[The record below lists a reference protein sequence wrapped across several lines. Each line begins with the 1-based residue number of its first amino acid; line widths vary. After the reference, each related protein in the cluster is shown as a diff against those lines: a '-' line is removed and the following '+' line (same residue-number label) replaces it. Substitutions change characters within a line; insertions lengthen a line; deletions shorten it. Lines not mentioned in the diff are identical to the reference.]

1 MLIDLHVHSTCS
13 PCSILKPS
21 EILANARS
29 LGLDAVCITDHDTM
43 SILTQCRE
51 GFQPDG
57 LLVIVGMEYTTDQ
70 GDYLIFGDV
79 RSIPHGL
86 SAEVLLPAVRELGG
100 AAISA
105 HPCRTW
111 RPADPLIFEQ
121 GLCTIAEAE
130 NGRNTDAENGL
141 AQSLI
146 ADRNMTAVAGSD
158 AHSLSELG
166 RCPTRFTVP
175 VNSTRDL
182 IEALNQG
189 RCRPRAAHRSAA

>member
-1 MLIDLHVHSTCS
+1 
-13 PCSILKPS
+13 
-21 EILANARS
+21 
-29 LGLDAVCITDHDTM
+29 M

-57 LLVIVGMEYTTDQ
+57 LLVIVGMEYTTGQ
-70 GDYLIFGDV
+70 GDYLLFGDI
-79 RSIPHGL
+79 RSIPLGL
-86 SAEVLLPAVRELGG
+86 SAAALLPAVRDLGG
-100 AAISA
+100 AAVSA

-111 RPADPLIFEQ
+111 RPADPAVFEL
-121 GLCTIAEAE
+121 GLCSIAEAE

-146 ADRNMTAVAGSD
+146 AGHGMTAVAGSD
-158 AHSLSELG
+158 AHSLEELG

-182 IEALNQG
+182 IDALNKG
-189 RCRPRAAHRSAA
+189 LCRPSARHRSAA

>member
-21 EILANARS
+21 EILGSARAK
-29 LGLDAVCITDHDTM
+29 GLDAVCITDHDTM

-57 LLVIVGMEYTTDQ
+57 LLVIVGMEYTTKQ

-79 RSIPHGL
+79 GNLPHGL
-86 SAEVLLPAVRELGG
+86 SAELLLPAVRDLGG

-111 RPADPLIFEQ
+111 RPADPVIFDQ
-121 GLCTIAEAE
+121 GLCTIAEAK
-130 NGRNTDAENGL
+130 NGRNTDAENVE
-141 AQSLI
+141 AMSLI
-146 ADRNMTAVAGSD
+146 GAHGMTAVAGSD
-158 AHSLSELG
+158 AHALEELG

-182 IEALNQG
+182 IAALNAGQ
-189 RCRPRAAHRSAA
+189 CHPSLAHRSAA

>member
-70 GDYLIFGDV
+70 GDYLVFGDV
-79 RSIPHGL
+79 RSLPTGL

-111 RPADPLIFEQ
+111 RPADTVIFDQ
-121 GLCTIAEAE
+121 GLCAIAEAE

-141 AQSLI
+141 AQALI
-146 ADRNMTAVAGSD
+146 EARGMTAVAGSD
-158 AHSLSELG
+158 AHALEELG

-182 IEALNQG
+182 VDALNQG
-189 RCRPRAAHRSAA
+189 HCRPSVAHRSAA

>member
-13 PCSILKPS
+13 PCSVQKPS
-21 EILANARS
+21 EILGNARS

-70 GDYLIFGDV
+70 GDYLIFGNV
-79 RSIPHGL
+79 GALPHGL

-111 RPADPLIFEQ
+111 RPADPIIFDQ
-121 GLCTIAEAE
+121 GLCSIAEAR
-130 NGRNTDAENGL
+130 NGRNTDDENGQ
-141 AQSLI
+141 ARRLI
-146 ADRNMTAVAGSD
+146 ETHGMIAVAGSD
-158 AHSLSELG
+158 AHSMEELG

-175 VNSTRDL
+175 VNSVEDL
-182 IEALNQG
+182 VDALNRG
-189 RCRPRAAHRSAA
+189 RCRPSLAHRPAA

>member
-29 LGLDAVCITDHDTM
+29 VGLDAVCITDHDTM

-57 LLVIVGMEYTTDQ
+57 LLVIVGMEYTTGQ
-70 GDYLIFGDV
+70 GDYLLFGDI
-79 RSIPHGL
+79 RSIPLGL
-86 SAEVLLPAVRELGG
+86 SAAALLPAVRDLGG
-100 AAISA
+100 AAVSA

-111 RPADPLIFEQ
+111 RPADPTVFEL
-121 GLCTIAEAE
+121 GLCSIAEAE

-146 ADRNMTAVAGSD
+146 AGHGMTAVAGSD
-158 AHSLSELG
+158 AHSLEELG

-182 IEALNQG
+182 IDALNKG
-189 RCRPRAAHRSAA
+189 LCRPSARHRSAA

>member
-13 PCSILKPS
+13 PCSVLKPS

-57 LLVIVGMEYTTDQ
+57 LLLIVGMEYTTDQ
-70 GDYLIFGDV
+70 GDYLLFGDV
-79 RSIPHGL
+79 RSLPHGL
-86 SAEVLLPAVRELGG
+86 SAEILLPEVRALGG
-100 AAISA
+100 AAIAA

-111 RPADPLIFEQ
+111 RPADPVIFDR
-121 GLCTIAEAE
+121 GLCAIAEVE
-130 NGRNTDAENGL
+130 NGRNSAAENRHALEL
-141 AQSLI
+141 ASGH
-146 ADRNMTAVAGSD
+146 DMTFVAGSD
-158 AHSLSELG
+158 AHALEELG

-175 VNSTRDL
+175 VNSKADL
-182 IEALNQG
+182 IDALNRG
-189 RCRPRAAHRSAA
+189 LCRPSARHRSAA

>member
-1 MLIDLHVHSTCS
+1 MLIDLHVHSICS

-21 EILANARS
+21 EILGNARS
-29 LGLDAVCITDHDTM
+29 LGLDGVCITDHDTM

-51 GFQPDG
+51 GVQPDG

-70 GDYLIFGDV
+70 GDYLIFGDI
-79 RSIPHGL
+79 RSLPAGL
-86 SAEVLLPAVRELGG
+86 SAEVMLPAVRDLGG

-111 RPADPLIFEQ
+111 RPADPVIFDQ

-130 NGRNTDAENGL
+130 NGRNTDVENSL
-141 AQSLI
+141 ALDLI
-146 ADRNMTAVAGSD
+146 AGHGMTAVAGSD
-158 AHSLSELG
+158 AHAPEELG

-175 VNSTRDL
+175 VNSTQDL
-182 IEALNQG
+182 VDALNRG
-189 RCRPRAAHRSAA
+189 HCRPSLAHRPAA

>member
-70 GDYLIFGDV
+70 GDYLIFGNV
-79 RSIPHGL
+79 RSIPMGL
-86 SAEVLLPAVRELGG
+86 SAEVLLPAVRQRGG

-105 HPCRTW
+105 HPCRSW
-111 RPADPLIFEQ
+111 RPADPLIFER

-175 VNSTRDL
+175 VNSAKDL

-189 RCRPRAAHRSAA
+189 QCRPWTAHRSAA